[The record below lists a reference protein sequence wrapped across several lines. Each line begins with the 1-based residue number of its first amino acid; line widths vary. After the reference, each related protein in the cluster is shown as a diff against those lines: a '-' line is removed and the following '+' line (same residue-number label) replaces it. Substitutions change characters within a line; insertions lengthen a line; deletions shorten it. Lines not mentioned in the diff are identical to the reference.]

1 MISFS
6 YAIISR
12 NFINKLKYPKIHLIR
27 TFSLSNLRNKIAD
40 EFDNSA
46 FENTFGFNFKKE
58 KPKTSKEVEER
69 LIAILYK
76 FDKRKDFLFNLGSQM
91 HWDMGI
97 KLTEID
103 EQLNREEI
111 KQKVLEI
118 IKRQPS
124 INEELIKEKGLFAR
138 FGSLG
143 INNSKRELF
152 NEICNEFDIQ
162 LPLGEYDNIQN
173 GLDICDIVCD
183 LINAEK

>member
-46 FENTFGFNFKKE
+46 FENTFGFNFKKNQ
-58 KPKTSKEVEER
+58 KTSKEVEER

-103 EQLNREEI
+103 EFLDFVET
-111 KQKVLEI
+111 
-118 IKRQPS
+118 
-124 INEELIKEKGLFAR
+124 ELDVDMHKGHFLDFKTLR
-138 FGSLG
+138 DVHSH
-143 INNSKRELF
+143 ICKELF
-152 NEICNEFDIQ
+152 IPNDRKTIRQ
-162 LPLGEYDNIQN
+162 KK
-173 GLDICDIVCD
+173 
-183 LINAEK
+183 AEQKKEAEEEREKSKIEQAN

>member
-76 FDKRKDFLFNLGSQM
+76 FDKRKDFLFNL
-91 HWDMGI
+91 
-97 KLTEID
+97 
-103 EQLNREEI
+103 EI